1 MREYRTLRDFQMEQL
16 ADRAAAINYLQVTL
30 EEYQVDRDMSFFLH
44 EIRTVLEAQGGI
56 AKLAKRT
63 GIEPAALSEMLTSDA
78 APRLDMFSAILT
90 ALGCRL
96 SIQPL
101 KPIEP
106 NAEIAAAETSIVTSE
121 ISTSSSEVS
130 VEKR

>member
-1 MREYRTLRDFQMEQL
+1 MSEYRTLRDFQMEQL
-16 ADRAAAINYLQVTL
+16 ADRTAAINYLQVTL
-30 EEYQVDRDMSFFLH
+30 EEYQVDGDMPFFLR

-63 GIEPAALSEMLTSDA
+63 DIEPAVLSEMLTSDA
-78 APRLDMFSAILT
+78 APRLDMFSSILT

-101 KPIEP
+101 EATEC
-106 NAEIAAAETSIVTSE
+106 NAEPVAGETSIVSSE
-121 ISTSSSEVS
+121 LSSPSSEVS
-130 VEKR
+130 IEKR

>member
-1 MREYRTLRDFQMEQL
+1 MREYRTLHDFQMEQL

-30 EEYQVDRDMSFFLH
+30 EEYQVDRDMPFLLH

-63 GIEPAALSEMLTSDA
+63 DIEPAVLSEMLTSDA
-78 APRLDMFSAILT
+78 APRIDTFSAVLA

-101 KPIEP
+101 ETTECS
-106 NAEIAAAETSIVTSE
+106 AERTATETSIVPSE
-121 ISTSSSEVS
+121 VPSPSSEVS

>member
-1 MREYRTLRDFQMEQL
+1 MSEYRTLRDFQMEQL
-16 ADRAAAINYLQVTL
+16 ADRTAAINYLQVTL
-30 EEYQVDRDMSFFLH
+30 EEYQVDGDMPFFLR

-63 GIEPAALSEMLTSDA
+63 DIEPAVLSEMLTSDA
-78 APRLDMFSAILT
+78 APRLDMFSSILT

-101 KPIEP
+101 E
-106 NAEIAAAETSIVTSE
+106 ATECSTESVAGEMSIV
-121 ISTSSSEVS
+121 SSKLSSPNPEV
-130 VEKR
+130 VEEKG

>member
-16 ADRAAAINYLQVTL
+16 ADWEAAIDYLDVTL
-30 EEYQVDRDMSFFLH
+30 EEYQDDEDTSFFLR
-44 EIRTVLEAQGGI
+44 EIRTVVEAQGGI
-56 AKLAKRT
+56 SEIAKQAGLEARC
-63 GIEPAALSEMLTSDA
+63 LSEMLTSTA
-78 APRLDMFSAILT
+78 APRLDMFSSILT

-106 NAEIAAAETSIVTSE
+106 NAELTAAETSIVASE
-121 ISTSSSEVS
+121 ISTSSSGVS

>member
-16 ADRAAAINYLQVTL
+16 ADWEAAIDYLDVTL
-30 EEYQVDRDMSFFLH
+30 EEYQDDEDTSFFLR
-44 EIRTVLEAQGGI
+44 EIQTVVEAQGGI
-56 AKLAKRT
+56 SEVAKQAGLEAQCLSDMLA
-63 GIEPAALSEMLTSDA
+63 SDE
-78 APRLDMFSAILT
+78 APRLNMLITLLT

-106 NAEIAAAETSIVTSE
+106 NAELAAAETSIVASE
-121 ISTSSSEVS
+121 ISTSSSGVS